1 MPLPKEFFLQQ
12 YQQTTG
18 AAYID
23 PNHRDSV
30 LVWKD
35 SNPQSSNADKVVLFN
50 TNSANAPIYL
60 NSAISGLPSLYFDNN
75 NILTSNNLVTMP
87 LSAGSLNYSMFVVFN
102 YDKTSIDTSA
112 ISCNISGIFSF
123 GNSGETLIKVDR
135 LDNRNIA
142 IDFSRTNNF
151 AQSWF
156 QFDKTLTNET
166 NYAFGFS
173 ADLNDTYPNL
183 SCPSGVSCNKVKS
196 YLNSTSALIRKAT
209 GTSTG
214 SPSAITP
221 SLIGI
226 GGDVA
231 NTTVTTN
238 LYGVSTS
245 LPTGRPADYNSGC
258 GGFRGLISELLV
270 FDRTLTNEESS
281 SVMTYL
287 IKKYN
292 IKSL

>member
-75 NILTSNNLVTMP
+75 DILTSNNLVTMP

-123 GNSGETLIKVDR
+123 SNSGETLIKVDR
-135 LDNRNIA
+135 LDNGTVESQIIFYFICHFWYKFLLFLAKYVQYVSKNSQN
-142 IDFSRTNNF
+142 FSSKLAKN
-151 AQSWF
+151 
-156 QFDKTLTNET
+156 
-166 NYAFGFS
+166 
-173 ADLNDTYPNL
+173 
-183 SCPSGVSCNKVKS
+183 
-196 YLNSTSALIRKAT
+196 
-209 GTSTG
+209 
-214 SPSAITP
+214 
-221 SLIGI
+221 
-226 GGDVA
+226 
-231 NTTVTTN
+231 
-238 LYGVSTS
+238 
-245 LPTGRPADYNSGC
+245 
-258 GGFRGLISELLV
+258 
-270 FDRTLTNEESS
+270 
-281 SVMTYL
+281 
-287 IKKYN
+287 
-292 IKSL
+292 